1 MTNDERSTNAQMTQH
16 PERARRHS
24 DFASHSVAARG
35 QVIPSTL
42 DIRHSSLARRLI
54 ATAAQLADLLPQ
66 IESADRVAVDTEA
79 DSLHCYREKLCLIQ
93 ISLPGRDVVVPP
105 LWGDASQERRG
116 PNTRRDRRSRLQRD
130 YIVDPLAEVADVA
143 EPASGGQALQ
153 SQQRDRSR
161 DGSRKGWAIQPVQRT
176 SCPPGAQRID
186 LVPLCAELERKEIVL
201 HGADFDLRLLRRGL
215 NFSARRI
222 FDTVIAAR
230 VLGIREFSLATLV
243 KQHFGVELG
252 KGSQKANWARRP
264 LPARM
269 IEYAMNDTHYL
280 LPLADCLE
288 SQLRERDRLDWLRQS
303 CQRAIEQAAIERVRD
318 EDELWRIRGSASLRG
333 REAAVLRALWQWRDN
348 EAEAADRPPFHIL
361 QNHQLLN
368 AATSFASGSM
378 PDYKHFSSRRR
389 QAFRQAAQAAMQL
402 PESEWPVLCRRFGTR
417 PGRETVRRAEELRS
431 RRDRAAEELD
441 LEPSFIAPR
450 SAIEAIAADETCAT
464 TLLVPWQRAA
474 LGL

>member
-24 DFASHSVAARG
+24 DFA
-35 QVIPSTL
+35 IPSVVV
-42 DIRHSSLARRLI
+42 IRHSSFSLGLI
-54 ATAAQLADLLPQ
+54 ATSAQLGKLLEK
-66 IESADRVAVDTEA
+66 IARVDRVAVDTEA
-79 DSLHCYREKLCLIQ
+79 DSLHCYREKLCLLQ
-93 ISLPGRDVVVPP
+93 ISLPVREVVAGI
-105 LWGDASQERRG
+105 GDAGPEWRG
-116 PNTRRDRRSRLQRD
+116 PNAGREHRFGLQRD
-130 YIVDPLAEVADVA
+130 YVVDPLADV
-143 EPASGGQALQ
+143 
-153 SQQRDRSR
+153 
-161 DGSRKGWAIQPVQRT
+161 
-176 SCPPGAQRID
+176 D
-186 LVPLCAELERKEIVL
+186 LEPLCAALERKEIVL

-230 VLGIREFSLATLV
+230 LLGIREFSLAALV
-243 KQHFGVELG
+243 KRYFGVELG
-252 KGSQKANWARRP
+252 KGSQKANWGRRP

-288 SQLRERDRLDWLRQS
+288 SQLRECDRLDWLRQS
-303 CQRAIEQAAIERVRD
+303 CQRAVEQAAIERVRD

-333 REAAVLRALWQWRDN
+333 REVAVLRALWQWREN

-361 QNHQLLN
+361 QNHELLN
-368 AATSFASGSM
+368 AATSFASEST
-378 PDYKHFSSRRR
+378 PDYEHFSSRRR
-389 QAFRQAAQAAMQL
+389 QAFRQAAQIAMRL
-402 PESEWPVLCRRFGTR
+402 PESEWPVLRRRFGTR

-431 RRDRAAEELD
+431 RRDRAAAELD

-450 SAIEAIAADETCAT
+450 SAIEAIAADETCGT

-474 LGL
+474 LGI